1 VPKGRQLNA
10 QSSHHRDDSRS
21 RGSASPECRELNG
34 DFPRPEGWVLAIP
47 AASLADE
54 LVRPAIQRTA
64 YTHTKEWSRRHG
76 SQRGCSH
83 PASHRGSGTS
93 AMNQLDDEEVLA
105 ELYRRYRQ
113 PLHRF
118 VLGLTAGDQHLADD
132 IVQETMF
139 RAWRNASRLE
149 MDCAVMPWLATV
161 ARRLVIDQRRRRS
174 TRPEEVGA
182 LIDELPTADESE
194 GILRCIVLAEAL
206 QDLTPAH
213 RDALIE
219 TFIRNRTVKEAAEIL
234 HVPPGTVKSRIYY
247 ALRALRLIFEERG
260 IEA

>member
-1 VPKGRQLNA
+1 
-10 QSSHHRDDSRS
+10 
-21 RGSASPECRELNG
+21 
-34 DFPRPEGWVLAIP
+34 
-47 AASLADE
+47 
-54 LVRPAIQRTA
+54 
-64 YTHTKEWSRRHG
+64 
-76 SQRGCSH
+76 
-83 PASHRGSGTS
+83 
-93 AMNQLDDEEVLA
+93 MNQLDDEEVLA

-194 GILRCIVLAEAL
+194 GILRRIVLAEAL